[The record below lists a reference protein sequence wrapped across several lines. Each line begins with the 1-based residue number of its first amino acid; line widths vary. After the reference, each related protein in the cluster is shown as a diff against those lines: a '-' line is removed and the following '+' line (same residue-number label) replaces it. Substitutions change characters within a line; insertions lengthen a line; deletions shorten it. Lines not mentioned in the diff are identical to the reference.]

1 MMIQPPLHA
10 AVSVCPLWQPTV
22 STVGCLHRCTL
33 RHALILVLSFTVSLG
48 YTHSTASHDHQ
59 LSGAACRFNWVEEA
73 ARAKALVAAGE
84 LVLEEEPCLHSTGP
98 SAASDALLS
107 ASAPHGCFV
116 AGGFASM
123 EVHHHSETCLP
134 GLTQQKQQYAA
145 QGASDQQSWEG
156 SVRGS
161 KGNSRTTS
169 RSDKHQ
175 VQHGRQSPLD
185 HRLQVS

>member
-1 MMIQPPLHA
+1 MSTFVR
-10 AVSVCPLWQPTV
+10 VS
-22 STVGCLHRCTL
+22 
-33 RHALILVLSFTVSLG
+33 
-48 YTHSTASHDHQ
+48 HSTAFHDHQ
-59 LSGAACRFNWVEEA
+59 LSCAACRFNWVEEA

-98 SAASDALLS
+98 SAATDALLS

-123 EVHHHSETCLP
+123 EVHHHPEPGLP
-134 GLTQQKQQYAA
+134 GVNLQQKQQYAA
-145 QGASDQQSWEG
+145 QGPCEQQSWEG
-156 SVRGS
+156 GARGS
-161 KGNSRTTS
+161 KGSSRTTS